1 MNKLFIGLT
10 PIIKMDD
17 IVEVMSII
25 ILSLQEALQ
34 WQPTIPIV
42 CAWTTPS
49 SMLQHARGENIV
61 FRVKTLPPWPNQ
73 EHLLLSTYLGKH
85 LETSSSWTQF
95 LSDFMGPF
103 VTKLDHYQRHI
114 TIFSRIN
121 YYKYPFYIV
130 NKPCMD

>member
-42 CAWTTPS
+42 CA
-49 SMLQHARGENIV
+49 
-61 FRVKTLPPWPNQ
+61 
-73 EHLLLSTYLGKH
+73 
-85 LETSSSWTQF
+85 
-95 LSDFMGPF
+95 
-103 VTKLDHYQRHI
+103 
-114 TIFSRIN
+114 
-121 YYKYPFYIV
+121 
-130 NKPCMD
+130 